1 MLPPDCYCGM
11 VAVSSTCMPARHAG
25 TLAHKPLVSEHPDTV
40 PQQCRVIPEH
50 VSHDSKPH
58 ETLDP
63 ELNNSPL
70 TAFPR
75 SLATYT
81 HVGRSTFSSTEILYT
96 CYNDHIHVT
105 PFLGARGKPR
115 REACESGQGPTGGQG
130 GGVVWLWDSVVCQTS
145 LYGVTAES
153 DFVAA
158 FVFCSHHQRQRLH
171 GRLWAGWPIFAPQR
185 WPPPSHQWSPP
196 PAVLNGGAKAST

>member
-1 MLPPDCYCGM
+1 MPSICRCAFCVYHAHKAPHHVTVRTKLLPPNFCSGM
-11 VAVSSTCMPARHAG
+11 VAVSSTCMQPHHAG

-130 GGVVWLWDSVVCQTS
+130 GGWFGCGT
-145 LYGVTAES
+145 
-153 DFVAA
+153 
-158 FVFCSHHQRQRLH
+158 
-171 GRLWAGWPIFAPQR
+171 P
-185 WPPPSHQWSPP
+185 
-196 PAVLNGGAKAST
+196 